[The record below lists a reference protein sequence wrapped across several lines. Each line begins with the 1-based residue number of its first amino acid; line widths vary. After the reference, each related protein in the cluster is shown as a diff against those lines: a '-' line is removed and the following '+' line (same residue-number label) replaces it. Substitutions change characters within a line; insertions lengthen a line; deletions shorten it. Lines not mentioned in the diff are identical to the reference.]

1 MKKILISDSVDE
13 KCTEILKSAIFDVDF
28 KTDLT
33 KEELLSLIADYNG
46 LVVRSSTQVDAELI
60 EKMESMEVIGR
71 AGAGVVVVKN

>member
-13 KCTEILKSAIFDVDF
+13 KCTEILKSAIIDVDF